1 MSRKLF
7 EQEEEA
13 LIAGINVTPL
23 VDVVLVLL
31 IIFMVTASFIVR
43 ETIEVQLP
51 RAASGGETVGT
62 TVNLVL
68 DERGVLYLDGK
79 EATLEEARR
88 AVRELARQGDDARA
102 IISADKRLAHGR
114 VVEIIDLVKSE
125 GLSRFAINIEKDSA
139 ASPGPCAATGYRSGG
154 TGPPLCSPPFRCTQA
169 SASWLRPRR
178 RGRDRYLRFRWSS
191 KWWR

>member
-13 LIAGINVTPL
+13 LIAAINVTPL

-51 RAASGGETVGT
+51 RAASGGESVGM

-68 DERGVLYLDGK
+68 DERGVLYLDGEETTM
-79 EATLEEARR
+79 EAARR
-88 AVRELARQGDDARA
+88 AVRELARRDEDAKA
-102 IISADKRLAHGR
+102 IISADKRLSHGR

-125 GLSRFAINIEKDSA
+125 GLNKFAINIEKDEA
-139 ASPGPCAATGYRSGG
+139 ASS
-154 TGPPLCSPPFRCTQA
+154 SP
-169 SASWLRPRR
+169 
-178 RGRDRYLRFRWSS
+178 
-191 KWWR
+191 

>member
-23 VDVVLVLL
+23 VDVVLVLF

-125 GLSRFAINIEKDSA
+125 GLSRFAINIEKDST
-139 ASPGPCAATGYRSGG
+139 ASPGP
-154 TGPPLCSPPFRCTQA
+154 
-169 SASWLRPRR
+169 
-178 RGRDRYLRFRWSS
+178 
-191 KWWR
+191 

>member
-7 EQEEEA
+7 DNEDEG
-13 LIAGINVTPL
+13 LIAAINVTPL

-51 RAASGGETVGT
+51 RAASGGESVGM

-68 DERGVLYLDGK
+68 DERGVLYLDGEETTM
-79 EATLEEARR
+79 EAARR
-88 AVRELARQGDDARA
+88 AVRELARRDEDAKA
-102 IISADKRLAHGR
+102 IISADKRLSHGR

-125 GLSRFAINIEKDSA
+125 GLNKFAINIEKDEA
-139 ASPGPCAATGYRSGG
+139 ASS
-154 TGPPLCSPPFRCTQA
+154 SP
-169 SASWLRPRR
+169 
-178 RGRDRYLRFRWSS
+178 
-191 KWWR
+191 